1 MSEPARPVRP
11 SPVRTLA
18 LLLGSALALTVV
30 LLSTT
35 AQGDGTD
42 PALFQRWT
50 VPSDSDSTVV
60 DLDQVAPADSDSV
73 ATALDSLRADS
84 LARADDDSITAADT
98 AYRAQR
104 YVPGFRP
111 DAPAASLFPRERRPL
126 STPLGSYW
134 QHSLQLDSTGT
145 AYIARETV
153 AGGDVRYPIQV
164 DRETYLREKRN
175 QAIRKN
181 WTAAAEQRA
190 RQRQQR
196 DRAGLGVNISVP
208 GGRQTAFS
216 TIFGEP
222 TVDLRVTGQADIRAG
237 FDYRKSDQQALLTGN
252 ASQVDPDFKQD
263 LRLGVTGRIGDK
275 MRVDVNWD
283 TNRDFDYQNQI
294 KLQYTGYEDEILQS
308 VEAGNVFLNTPST
321 LIQGGQSLFGIKT
334 EWQMGDM
341 RLTTV
346 ASTQKGQ
353 SNSLNIEGGA
363 ETTDFEVRPTEYDE
377 RKHFFLGYY
386 FRNRWEDMHLENIDR
401 LTLFDGFNRVA
412 EIEVWRLQDT
422 QGNNENERQVVAMV
436 DLGEPPQLLTQAD
449 AFTQPVLPGADTDQ
463 YGEADLNTFL
473 VPADQAPDDFLGPSG
488 PLQTPLAGPDYQVG
502 SFKRL
507 QEGTDYQVN
516 EQLGTISL
524 SSALQDQE
532 ALAVAYR
539 IETNQGTRTVGDLNL
554 TGGGSSSQQSDRVVL
569 KLLRPTRLQQPSED
583 GSFEPAAWYLE
594 MRNIYQLGRDLK
606 PTDFELRI
614 EYQPSGQ
621 RATEK
626 VPQIAGQ
633 QTLLQ
638 ALGLDRANE
647 QLAPSP
653 DDQFDFI
660 DGITIDRRNG
670 LLIFPY
676 LEPFGS
682 RIADLVGNDPEAQ
695 SQFVFSDIYTKKPS
709 NAELNTALDVY
720 RIRGSFKGT
729 SQSFYDLQA
738 FAGLVPG
745 SVRVTSGGNPLSE
758 GQDYIVDYQ
767 GGTVTITNPAYL
779 TAGADIEIDYETN
792 SLFQLQ
798 QKTLLGARMDY
809 TLDDRL
815 GLGATVM
822 RLSQKSPTDK
832 FRIGEEPIANT
843 IWGVDGSLDLQP
855 RWLTRAVDA
864 LPFLQTKAQSNL
876 SITGEFAQLRPG
888 HTQTQA
894 FEDERSELQDL
905 GRDFT
910 SDELGGISYI
920 DDFEGFEN
928 TYTLLQPGAWRISSA
943 PARLPAIDDDPTTVG
958 RDVDSLRTTLRGG
971 MAWYSLNAGVL
982 ETLQGQGVPIDATNA
997 LIDPLE
1003 VFPNRETGQQER
1015 FLQTLDMYFTPYER
1029 GPYNYTTRLDSFL
1042 MSPKK
1047 VWGGMVQRL
1056 PEGYNDFSTKNIE
1069 FLEFVMKVPEN
1080 RAGRDAKLYVDLG
1093 ILSEEVIPDD
1103 KLNTEDGLALTD
1115 TDIGPTRWA
1124 RLPTLQPDQTVNLA
1138 QDSRRSEDVG
1148 LDGLASYPNNEFN
1161 PTLTEDVQFSDFLD
1175 ALNAVDRSQLNPTQ
1189 QEALDRAIAKA
1200 QEDPSGDD
1208 FRFYGDAEY
1217 FRRLYPE
1224 GSTVQERHLHYFPG
1238 TELNTIEAQSKLG
1251 TSSQRR
1257 GNSRAPDTE
1266 DLNINTAADTDNRYF
1281 EYQLALNADS
1291 LQEAARP
1298 TNVDDYVVEEIN
1310 AGWYLVRIP
1319 VQQFT
1324 RRVGNIQDFSLVESI
1339 RLWTTGHEEPITV
1352 RFASLELV
1360 GSQWRESESVAAQ
1373 ERGLRSNPDRVP
1385 VDMTPAPLD
1394 TLGSAK
1400 LSIAS
1405 INNFESRTYRVPPGA
1420 IVSRIQDV
1428 TGGGQRDSRE
1438 QALVLRVEDLRP
1450 GQQRAV
1456 FKTLQG
1462 LDLLKYSN
1470 LRMFTHLHGR
1480 YDGGQRLEDIQDLDE
1495 ARSKAK
1501 LFVRLGANELTD
1513 YYEYE
1518 QPLTPSSV
1526 TAAEPNPDSLW
1537 QTFVDVPFSDRPVDL
1552 NSMNIELGA
1561 LNQLKFTRDEG
1572 GFPTDRTVWSD
1583 DPEIGLDSLV
1593 QSFAPPGTRIAVR
1606 GTPSL
1611 DRVNTMVIGLRNP
1624 DGSESVLEDVTVWVN
1639 ELRATGYDERA
1650 GWSGLMNAD
1659 LALAD
1664 FARVKANFQIQTD
1677 GFGALNSTLDD
1688 RDQRDLRDWAVNTQV
1703 NMDKFIPE
1711 RYGWSIPVSFEV
1723 KSNTATPRF
1732 DPNQGDLRV
1741 EELTDAVDNNPNL
1754 TEEEKAERKDQ
1765 IVEGAQTKRLS
1776 RSFTGRVQKRGSRS
1790 KLLRNTLDGLSLSYS
1805 YAESDGRTP
1814 RQAMNDSWRWSTSL
1828 GYRFSLRRPRTTR
1841 PFGFLGDV
1849 PVVGVLGGLR
1859 FNYLPQSLSFNA
1871 TASRRFTATKER
1883 EPLVRN
1889 DQSSD
1894 LTRLPPSVEFNLRDA
1909 QSFGHN
1915 RQFSLQYNPFNFLNF
1930 SFDTNTEQSLDAL
1943 GADTLYSVVALDSTT
1958 NQFTQIPNL
1967 SREEAI
1973 ASGQFTEDDF
1983 DQGRAYQ
1990 LDSLRVLS
1998 TSAVVGDVLSGGAS
2012 PRTDSYRSRLNATF
2026 RPKLEKVGALDW
2038 MSLQDVSY
2046 SATFSWRNGALGSNT
2061 GATAGTSVDLRT
2073 GISLSPQQLWQKFG
2087 FYRTLEEQQ
2096 QEAEARKQQERQ
2108 EREQQRRERQQQ
2120 REREQQEREQEEQL
2134 QRPDEPQDAGEQ
2146 PADGEQPPQGDAP
2159 AEGEPSQDDDVSEDT
2174 DEDDGG
2180 GLSLPSLPLPDPVGV
2195 LRRSFL
2201 AITGIRDINVTYNTT
2216 RSIDATNVGR
2226 GTFRGDSLESIDV
2239 NYSLYDALVNGQ
2251 GPSLAYRLGLTRD
2264 LDDRIITDNVQVSDL
2279 LTSSHR
2285 FQGRTAINPSRAL
2298 RISFNWSLEFSNRED
2313 VTLRQDST
2321 LITTATESGDNRAS
2335 VWAFRADLVELFE
2348 RQFRTFERRP
2358 TGSISGNDRVVM
2370 TAGSLTE
2377 DFQQAYLN
2385 GLGTIDSRGLLPFP
2399 MPGWQVQYSGISN
2412 WPLIRSISQ
2421 SASLRHGYSADYT
2434 SDFRSNLEAGQED
2447 SFQLAGQSVQF
2458 LLPQYDVNAIR
2469 VNERYQPV
2477 IGLDLTFR
2485 GNIQAS
2491 VAWNK
2496 SAAYSLAVSNAQLRE
2511 SLTSE
2516 ITASASYQVTGLTI
2530 PLFGRRIN
2538 NQIGLNL
2545 TGSFSANDESTYLL
2559 QTALN
2564 EAALSDPAVLDD
2576 VPDNAEVPDATTED
2590 NPQITTSTS
2599 RIRVSPK
2606 VTYRFSNRV
2615 SADFFVNYEKLNGDS
2630 RLPSNTRV
2638 NGGFNVRVSISN

>member
-1 MSEPARPVRP
+1 MSESVRPARPT
-11 SPVRTLA
+11 SVRTLA
-18 LLLGSALALTVV
+18 LLLGGALALTVV
-30 LLSTT
+30 LLSSV
-35 AQGDGTD
+35 AQGGATD
-42 PALFQRWT
+42 PALRQRWP
-50 VPSDSDSTVV
+50 VPSDSDSTVLG
-60 DLDQVAPADSDSV
+60 LDQVAPADSDSV
-73 ATALDSLRADS
+73 AAALEALNDSLRADS
-84 LARADDDSITAADT
+84 LAAAADSVADDDTT
-98 AYRAQR
+98 YRAQR

-111 DAPAASLFPRERRPL
+111 DVPAASLFPRQRPPL
-126 STPLGSYW
+126 STKLGTYW
-134 QHSLQLDSTGT
+134 QHSLELDSTGT
-145 AYIARETV
+145 TYIARETV
-153 AGGDVRYPIQV
+153 AGGDVRYPLQV
-164 DRETYLREKRN
+164 DRETFLRAQRN
-175 QAIRKN
+175 RAIRDN
-181 WTAAAEQRA
+181 WATVAEQRA
-190 RQRQQR
+190 RQRQQQN
-196 DRAGLGVNISVP
+196 RAGLGVNISVP

-294 KLQYTGYEDEILQS
+294 KLQYTGYEDEILQN

-321 LIQGGQSLFGIKT
+321 LIRGGQSLFGIKT
-334 EWQMGDM
+334 EWQMGNM

-363 ETTDFEVRPTEYDE
+363 ETTEFEVRPTDYDE

-401 LTLFDGFNRVA
+401 ITLFDGFNRVA

-422 QGNNENERQVVAMV
+422 QGNSENERQVVAMV

-449 AFTQPVLPGADTDQ
+449 DFTQPVLPGANVDQ
-463 YGEADLNTFL
+463 YSEADLNTFL

-488 PLQTPLAGPDYQVG
+488 PLQTPLGGPDFQVG

-507 QEGTDYQVN
+507 QEGTDYEVH
-516 EQLGTISL
+516 EQLGTITL
-524 SSALQDQE
+524 TSALQDQE

-539 IETNQGTRTVGDLNL
+539 LETNQGTRTVGDLNL
-554 TGGGSSSQQSDRVVL
+554 TGGGSSSQQSDRVIL
-569 KLLRPTRLQQPSED
+569 KLLRPTRLQQPSDD
-583 GSFEPAAWYLE
+583 GSFNPAAWYLE

-606 PTDFELRI
+606 PTDFALRI

-660 DGITIDRRNG
+660 DGMTIDRRNG

-682 RIADLVGNDPEAQ
+682 RIAELVGNDPEAR
-695 SQFVFSDIYTKKPS
+695 SQFVYNDLYTKKPS

-738 FAGLVPG
+738 FSGLVPG

-767 GGTVTITNPAYL
+767 GGTVTITNPAFL
-779 TAGADIEIDYETN
+779 SAGADIEIDYETN

-809 TLDDRL
+809 VLDQRL
-815 GLGATVM
+815 GLGTTVM

-843 IWGVDGSLDLQP
+843 IWGVDGSLDLEP
-855 RWLTRAVDA
+855 RWMTRAVDA
-864 LPFLQTKAQSNL
+864 LPFLQTKAPSSFSL
-876 SITGEFAQLRPG
+876 TGEFAQLRPG

-894 FEDERSELQDL
+894 FEDKRSELQDL

-943 PARLPAIDDDPTTVG
+943 PGRLPAIDDDPATVG

-971 MAWYSLNAGVL
+971 ITWYSLNAGVL
-982 ETLQGQGVPIDATNA
+982 ETLQGQGVPIDATNT
-997 LIDPLE
+997 LIDPQE
-1003 VFPNRETGQQER
+1003 VFPNRDPGQQER

-1029 GPYNYTTRLDSFL
+1029 GPYNYTSRLDSFL
-1042 MSPKK
+1042 LSPKK

-1069 FLEFVMKVPEN
+1069 FVELVMKVPEN
-1080 RAGRDAKLYVDLG
+1080 QAGRDAKLFLNLG
-1093 ILSEEVIPDD
+1093 IISEEVIPDD
-1103 KLNTEDGLALTD
+1103 KLNVEDGLALTD
-1115 TDIGPTRWA
+1115 TEIGPTRWA

-1148 LDGLASYPNNEFN
+1148 LDGLASYPNNDFN
-1161 PTLTEDVQFSDFLD
+1161 TSVTEAFQFRDFLNSFSG
-1175 ALNAVDRSQLNPTQ
+1175 LDRSRLNPEQ
-1189 QEALDRAIAKA
+1189 QAALDRAIAKA
-1200 QEDPSGDD
+1200 QDDPSGDD
-1208 FRFYGDAEY
+1208 FRFFGDNAY
-1217 FRRLYPE
+1217 FRQFYPE
-1224 GSTVQERHLHYFPG
+1224 GASVQERHLHYFPG

-1257 GNSRAPDTE
+1257 GNARAPDTE

-1291 LQEAARP
+1291 LREAARP

-1339 RLWTTGHEEPITV
+1339 RLWTTGHEEPLTV

-1360 GSQWRESESVAAQ
+1360 GSQWRASDNVATE

-1385 VDMTPAPLD
+1385 VDVAPAPLD
-1394 TLGSAK
+1394 TLGAPK

-1405 INNFESRTYRVPPGA
+1405 INNFESQTYRIPPRA
-1420 IVSRIQDV
+1420 IVSRIQQV
-1428 TGGGQRDSRE
+1428 TGGEQRESRE

-1450 GQQRAV
+1450 GQQQAI

-1480 YDGGQRLEDIQDLDE
+1480 YDGGKRLEDIQSLDE

-1501 LFVRLGANELTD
+1501 LFVRLGANESSD

-1526 TAAEPNPDSLW
+1526 TAEDPDPDSLW
-1537 QTFVDVPFSDRPVDL
+1537 QTYVDVPFSDRPVDL
-1552 NSMNIELGA
+1552 NSMNIELSA
-1561 LNQLKFTRDEG
+1561 LNQLKFARDEG
-1572 GFPTDRTVWSD
+1572 GFATDIPTWSD
-1583 DPEIGLDSLV
+1583 NPEIGLDSLV
-1593 QSFAPPGTRIAVR
+1593 QTFAPPGTRIAVR

-1611 DRVNTMVIGLRNP
+1611 DRINTMVIGLRNP
-1624 DGSESVLEDVTVWVN
+1624 DGSESVLEDVTMWVN

-1650 GWSGLMNAD
+1650 GWSALMNAD

-1664 FARVKANFQIQTD
+1664 FARVKANFQLQTD

-1711 RYGWSIPVSFEV
+1711 RYGWSIPISFEV

-1741 EELTDAVDNNPNL
+1741 SELTDAVDNNPTL
-1754 TEEEKAERKDQ
+1754 TDEEKAERKTQ
-1765 IVEGAQTKRLS
+1765 IVEAAQTKRVS
-1776 RSFTGRVQKRGSRS
+1776 RSFTGRMQKRGSRS
-1790 KLLRNTLDGLSLSYS
+1790 RLLRNTLDGLSVSYS

-1814 RQAMNDSWRWSTSL
+1814 RQAINDTWRWSASL

-1849 PVVGVLGGLR
+1849 PVLGVLGGLR
-1859 FNYLPQSLSFNA
+1859 FNYLPQSLSFNS
-1871 TASRRFTATKER
+1871 TASRRFSATKER
-1883 EPLVRN
+1883 EPLVRA
-1889 DQSSD
+1889 DQGSS
-1894 LTRLPPSVEFNLRDA
+1894 LTSLPPSVEFNLRDA

-1930 SFDTNTEQSLDAL
+1930 SFDTNTEQSLDAI
-1943 GADTLYSVVALDSTT
+1943 GADTLYSIVALDTTT
-1958 NQFTQIPNL
+1958 NQFTRIPNL
-1967 SREEAI
+1967 SREDAI
-1973 ASGQFTEDDF
+1973 ASGQLTAEDF
-1983 DQGRAYQ
+1983 DQGRAYE
-1990 LDSLRVLS
+1990 LDSLRVLPT
-1998 TSAVVGDVLSGGAS
+1998 TSVVGDVLSGGAS

-2026 RPKLEKVGALDW
+2026 RPQLDKVGALDW

-2061 GATAGTSVDLRT
+2061 GATAGTNVDLRT

-2087 FYRTLEEQQ
+2087 FYRKLEEQQ
-2096 QEAEARKQQERQ
+2096 REAEAEKQRQRQ
-2108 EREQQRRERQQQ
+2108 EREQQRQREQQQ
-2120 REREQQEREQEEQL
+2120 RDQEQQ
-2134 QRPDEPQDAGEQ
+2134 RPEDETPDAAEPAQGEQ
-2146 PADGEQPPQGDAP
+2146 G
-2159 AEGEPSQDDDVSEDT
+2159 EGETEEDEAG
-2174 DEDDGG
+2174 DEGR
-2180 GLSLPSLPLPDPVGV
+2180 GLSVPLPDPVGL
-2195 LRRSFL
+2195 LRRTFL
-2201 AITGIRDINVTYNTT
+2201 AVTGIPDINLTYNTT

-2226 GTFRGDSLESIDV
+2226 GTFQGDTLESVDV
-2239 NYSLYDALVNGQ
+2239 NYSLYDALINGQ

-2279 LTSSHR
+2279 LTNSHR
-2285 FQGRTAINPSRAL
+2285 FQGRTSINPSRSL

-2313 VTLRQDST
+2313 ITLRRDST
-2321 LITTATESGDNRAS
+2321 IVPTATESGDNRAS
-2335 VWAFRADLVELFE
+2335 VWAFRADLVDLFE

-2358 TGSISGNDRVVM
+2358 TGSLSDNDRVVM
-2370 TAGSLTE
+2370 TASSLTE

-2385 GLGTIDSRGLLPFP
+2385 GLGTLDGRGLLPFP

-2412 WPLIRSISQ
+2412 WPLIRAITQ

-2434 SDFRSNLEAGQED
+2434 SDFRSNLQAGEED
-2447 SFQLAGQSVQF
+2447 SFQLAGQPVQF
-2458 LLPQYDVNAIR
+2458 LLPEYDVNAIR
-2469 VNERYQPV
+2469 VNERYQPL
-2477 IGLDLTFR
+2477 IGVDLTFR
-2485 GNIQAS
+2485 GNVQAS
-2491 VAWNK
+2491 IAWNK
-2496 SAAYSLAVSNAQLRE
+2496 SASYSLAVSNAQLRE

-2516 ITASASYQVTGLTI
+2516 LTVSTSYQLSGLTL

-2564 EAALSDPAVLDD
+2564 DAAINDPAVVDD
-2576 VPDNAEVPDATTED
+2576 IVGNAAVPDATTED

-2606 VTYRFSNRV
+2606 ITYRFSNRV
-2615 SADFFVNYEKLNGDS
+2615 SADFFLNYEKLNGDS
-2630 RLPSNTRV
+2630 RLPSNTRI